1 MIQQH
6 HHHQHPPH
14 HHRFPYSSRG
24 SGGGGRGD
32 SNAKYGSNINDN
44 GSFSGSN
51 RSRSESGSSTE
62 SSKGSRGS
70 NGRNNGKPRRRSH
83 RPRGCRGGANKRKH
97 ILQQQQQQQQQWQ
110 QMSLQQQQESQQ
122 RHHHTSQ
129 RHEVM
134 NRNPNFKSS
143 SYHGMPPPSNHQR
156 GSSSHDFSHQITTS
170 NSITMALAGRGAR
183 EGNSCLYMDDY
194 HRCREAQER
203 EETTVDRRHP
213 SKYSGPGSYHGSNS
227 SLEQPQYDALTTSLS
242 FISQNDS
249 TRFPGVISMNENST
263 DESFMG
269 GASIIHRSYSD
280 TSSSVSDGGSSFQS
294 NNKQKDYLYGDDA
307 SLFPAGPNVT
317 RLENNISST
326 CGVFNILPNGE
337 LVDDQIL
344 PPLPSGAFTK
354 HQAIPSGPNP
364 YALTNSSRSNLQTGT
379 CLFME
384 DKARSSSDQVLQPRQ
399 SNINNLPLKIESLIE
414 KPRLACMPLGK
425 LDSLDNQ
432 QNELIQN
439 QVMIEK
445 CDGGSL
451 FVTSPRSFLMG
462 AASKNDCTSSF
473 IAPKKVCAAERMQPK
488 QQLLWTGQSYVSA

>member
-70 NGRNNGKPRRRSH
+70 NGSNNGKPRRRSH

-97 ILQQQQQQQQQWQ
+97 ILQQQQQQQQ
-110 QMSLQQQQESQQ
+110 MSLQQQQEPQQ
-122 RHHHTSQ
+122 RHHHTTQ
-129 RHEVM
+129 RHEVT
-134 NRNPNFKSS
+134 NRNPNFHSS
-143 SYHGMPPPSNHQR
+143 GYHGMPPLSNHQQ
-156 GSSSHDFSHQITTS
+156 GNSTQDFSHQITTS
-170 NSITMALAGRGAR
+170 NSTTMVLAGSGAR
-183 EGNSCLYMDDY
+183 EGYNRLYMDDY

-203 EETTVDRRHP
+203 EESTV
-213 SKYSGPGSYHGSNS
+213 YLGNGSYHGSNS
-227 SLEQPQYDALTTSLS
+227 SLKQPHYDALTTDLSL
-242 FISQNDS
+242 IPQNDC
-249 TRFPGVISMNENST
+249 TRFTDVISMNENST
-263 DESFMG
+263 DESFMS
-269 GASIIHRSYSD
+269 GAYIIHRSYSD

-307 SLFPAGPNVT
+307 SLFPAGPNAT
-317 RLENNISST
+317 RPEKDISGT
-326 CGVFNILPNGE
+326 CGVFTILPNGE